1 MSRLCRLKSYQGI
14 GDDGVWASA
23 EITMLRQQ
31 LAEVTE
37 RLEQVCIGARE
48 ELRKRLDAE
57 SGYEA
62 ISERLYTAPVALM
75 DTRTALA
82 VCALREEDFP
92 ALYALQGKRVR
103 IVVEDEGEK

>member
-31 LAEVTE
+31 LAEATE
-37 RLEQVCIGARE
+37 RLEQCLIRERE
-48 ELRKRLDAE
+48 EMRKRWDAE
-57 SGYEA
+57 AGYNA
-62 ISERLYTAPVALM
+62 ISERLYSAPVALM

-103 IVVEDEGEK
+103 LVVEDEK